1 MDSRTQTPIHAVCF
15 CAFLS
20 LLLGLISFAGPLAIT
35 AVFTMSVVCQY
46 IGFVTPIIAR
56 FIGGSEFIH
65 GPFNLG
71 IMVGTICWT
80 YHLPLTNYIYQSGPV
95 AFIASFYMLFMI
107 VVLLFPSSPGATSQS
122 MNYTVVVA
130 GGVILLSLAYYFF
143 PKYGGRYW
151 FKGPV
156 YTIKGVDETD

>member
-1 MDSRTQTPIHAVCF
+1 
-15 CAFLS
+15 
-20 LLLGLISFAGPLAIT
+20 
-35 AVFTMSVVCQY
+35 
-46 IGFVTPIIAR
+46 
-56 FIGGSEFIH
+56 
-65 GPFNLG
+65 
-71 IMVGTICWT
+71 
-80 YHLPLTNYIYQSGPV
+80 
-95 AFIASFYMLFMI
+95 MLFMI

-130 GGVILLSLAYYFF
+130 GGVILLSLTYYFF